1 MDGSWGQVPMGCSAK
16 FGRVPYYK
24 TGTEPPG
31 YGPGCTLSDYQ
42 PVCVS
47 HPGMFNIRFY
57 FIFLID
63 LLFFWTNSCSI
74 IFYFQD
80 TQSIP
85 VPGVYKELTHN
96 GLMSLKLKESV
107 CMTLHVLVSCIHAG
121 MVPHVRH
128 AHKETS
134 NFADMDMKKNIRIV
148 APPCIRKVS
157 INIIILLNQFF
168 LYHEIYH
175 INFNHILIQ
184 PWQRIAPAEKRAAL
198 QPIHVTSMKV
208 IVIRIV
214 IARQA

>member
-57 FIFLID
+57 FIFLRIIFIA
-63 LLFFWTNSCSI
+63 LLFFWTNSYSN

-80 TQSIP
+80 TQSFL
-85 VPGVYKELTHN
+85 VPAAYKGRTHN
-96 GLMSLKLKESV
+96 GRMSLKLKENV
-107 CMTLHVLVSCIHAG
+107 CTTLHVLVSCIHAG

-134 NFADMDMKKNIRIV
+134 NFALMDMTKNIPIV
-148 APPCIRKVS
+148 APPYIRKVG
-157 INIIILLNQFF
+157 INIRILFTPKDHML
-168 LYHEIYH
+168 LLSK
-175 INFNHILIQ
+175 IL
-184 PWQRIAPAEKRAAL
+184 
-198 QPIHVTSMKV
+198 
-208 IVIRIV
+208 
-214 IARQA
+214 